1 MSQLKSN
8 QNIHAKEM
16 ELCTVVTLTKSAKGK
31 WFVWRLVKK
40 KPEQEF
46 LILLLQYY
54 SVGKTPFLWAV
65 DIQSIDIWGK
75 SAVQA
80 VFF

>member
-1 MSQLKSN
+1 M
-8 QNIHAKEM
+8 
-16 ELCTVVTLTKSAKGK
+16 VTLTKSAKGR
-31 WFVWRLVKK
+31 WFVWRLMKNETRAK
-40 KPEQEF
+40 IPD
-46 LILLLQYY
+46 ILLQYY

-65 DIQSIDIWGK
+65 DIPSIDILGK